1 MPVTTVRWVNGKQF
15 VGTDSRNQSIVLSGD
30 DPARGVSPSQ
40 VLLIGLSACTA
51 YDVLSIMEKKRKPL
65 TLLEVIANGEQD
77 ENPPW
82 AYHHIHLK
90 FVVSGENLTEK
101 AITQA
106 IDLSQE
112 KFCSV
117 AATVRGVSKITTEFE
132 IIGADGG

>member
-30 DPARGVSPSQ
+30 DPAKGVSPSQ

-65 TLLEVIANGEQD
+65 TLLEVIATGDQD

-117 AATVRGVSKITTEFE
+117 AATVRGVAKITTEFE
-132 IIGADGG
+132 IVGANGS